1 MRSKTR
7 SPKDIFML
15 LLKKRKLMG
24 GAGGGITLFNNQ
36 RAFFFYLEKE
46 IDFGMWLQMA
56 EIGSKVGI
64 IESRIS
70 AKPLIQAA

>member
-24 GAGGGITLFNNQ
+24 GWGGITLFSNQ

-46 IDFGMWLQMA
+46 IDFAIWLQMA